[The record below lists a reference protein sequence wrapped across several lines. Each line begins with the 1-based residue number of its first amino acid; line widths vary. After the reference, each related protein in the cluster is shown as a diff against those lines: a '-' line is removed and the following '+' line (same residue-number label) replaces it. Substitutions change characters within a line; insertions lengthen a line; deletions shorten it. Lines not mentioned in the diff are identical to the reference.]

1 MLLLLETRKLVPF
14 PLTNERASY
23 FCLLTAGADVTFI
36 LLFPYSLQL
45 EAIIHSIY
53 VKLLHHQFCC
63 CLYIHGVW

>member
-36 LLFPYSLQL
+36 LLFPYSL
-45 EAIIHSIY
+45 
-53 VKLLHHQFCC
+53 
-63 CLYIHGVW
+63 